1 MMKKALWLSIAC
13 LSCLWAG
20 QAQATPISTLFNTGV
35 DASGTVL
42 ADGTSGPSGDPHYK
56 LISVP
61 VGSTTDIRIR
71 TSAGGY
77 PIPPYSLDNTSS
89 RWIGPNNDSQVD
101 GPVGTYRYQTTFDL
115 TGFNPSTASVTG
127 NWATDN
133 NGLDILINGTS
144 LGYTTS
150 YTSFQDGFSP
160 FTVSSGFFGG
170 VNTLW
175 FDVYN
180 GGGPTALRVEMSGT
194 ATPLAPVP
202 EPASL
207 LLLGSGLVG
216 LAASRLKKKSA

>member
-1 MMKKALWLSIAC
+1 MKKALWLSIAC

-20 QAQATPISTLFNTGV
+20 QAQATSISTLFNTGV
-35 DASGTVL
+35 NALGTLL
-42 ADGTSGPSGDPHYK
+42 ADGATGDPHYT

-61 VGSTTDIRIR
+61 GGTTDIRIR
-71 TSAGGY
+71 TSDGGY
-77 PIPPYSLDNTSS
+77 PIPPYSGDNSFS
-89 RWIGPNNDSQVD
+89 RWIGPNNDSQLD
-101 GPVGTYRYQTTFDL
+101 GDVGTYRYQTTFDL
-115 TGFNPSTASVTG
+115 TGFNPSTASVSG

-144 LGYTTS
+144 LGFPTS
-150 YTSFQDGFSP
+150 FTSFQDGFTS
-160 FTVSSGFFGG
+160 FTVNNAYLNGG

-175 FDVYN
+175 FDVNN
-180 GGGPTALRVEMSGT
+180 GGGPTALRVEFSSSV
-194 ATPLAPVP
+194 TPIAPVP